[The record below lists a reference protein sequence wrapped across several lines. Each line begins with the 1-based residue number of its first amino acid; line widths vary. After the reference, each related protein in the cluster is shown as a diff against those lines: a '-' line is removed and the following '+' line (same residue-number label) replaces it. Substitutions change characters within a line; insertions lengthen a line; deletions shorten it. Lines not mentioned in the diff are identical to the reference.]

1 MPQIPVGQTVNF
13 TVGPFNSITRN
24 PSQQVVGTW
33 YYSIK
38 GTFELGDKL
47 QGTAQLIHAMLG
59 VWPGTG
65 GTMSITR
72 GAQDDYHAI
81 AMAAGVP
88 GPPKLEEYNPVSRS
102 YNVIAA
108 AARAEDCPDMIGEA
122 GTAAPLAAAP
132 VTAAAAPGPLHIHTN
147 EGHSDPQDVYTDS
160 DKLDTVVTGPPTL
173 TDLFAL
179 AEACVA
185 KAADIM
191 EATAEAGWTVD
202 TGTMISLAQTMQNN
216 AWRSGLRVEVAP
228 PPQEVEEPP
237 QAEAPPLQ
245 ESPPPKTMA
254 EATSMVDNLFNQ

>member
-38 GTFELGDKL
+38 GAFEGGDKL
-47 QGTAQLIHAMLG
+47 QGTATLIHAMLG

-81 AMAAGVP
+81 AVAAGVP
-88 GPPKLEEYNPVSRS
+88 GPPKLEEYNAAARS
-102 YNVIAA
+102 YNVVAV
-108 AARAEDCPDMIGEA
+108 AARIEDCPDKIGEA
-122 GTAAPLAAAP
+122 GAAAPLAVVP
-132 VTAAAAPGPLHIHTN
+132 VTAAAEPSLHIHTN
-147 EGHSDPQDVYTDS
+147 EAHSDPQDVYADP
-160 DKLDTVVTGPPTL
+160 DKLDAVVTGPPTL
-173 TDLFAL
+173 GDLFAL
-179 AEACVA
+179 AEACVR

-191 EATAEAGWTVD
+191 EGIAEEGWKVD
-202 TGTMISLAQTMQNN
+202 EGTMISLAQTMQNN
-216 AWRSGLRVEVAP
+216 AWRSGLRVAVAP

-237 QAEAPPLQ
+237 QAGAPPLQ

>member
-81 AMAAGVP
+81 AAAAGVP

-132 VTAAAAPGPLHIHTN
+132 VTAAAAPSPLHIHTN
-147 EGHSDPQDVYTDS
+147 EGHSDPQDVYTD
-160 DKLDTVVTGPPTL
+160 KGLDTIVTGPPTL
-173 TDLFAL
+173 DDLFAL